1 METNK
6 KLPISKLIINFL
18 IGLIL
23 GLSISTF
30 AWVNPDQNPPLGG
43 GVIRTDTSG
52 LKIVTTTQ
60 ITSRLTVS
68 SSSAISIDATGG
80 RIINVALPVANSDVA
95 TKEYVDAQSGG
106 GVCYTNYGSST
117 CATGFTPVL
126 VGYTTLYGA
135 YSYYYDNVYGYGFA
149 WGGVSLACSSITHA
163 TSYFPMM
170 YNSVFGSSRNNYLT
184 LLDNEPCVICC
195 K

>member
-126 VGYTTLYGA
+126 VGYTTLYGV
-135 YSYYYDNVYGYGFA
+135 YSSGYG

-163 TSYFPMM
+163 ASQAYDLS
-170 YNSVFGSSRNNYLT
+170 NVFGSSRNNYLT
-184 LLDNEPCVICC
+184 SLNNEPCVICC

>member
-60 ITSRLTVS
+60 ITSGNLIITSGNLGIGILPGARLTV
-68 SSSAISIDATGG
+68 
-80 RIINVALPVANSDVA
+80 VLPRLL
-95 TKEYVDAQSGG
+95 
-106 GVCYTNYGSST
+106 
-117 CATGFTPVL
+117 VL
-126 VGYTTLYGA
+126 MLLEVGLSMLLYQWLI
-135 YSYYYDNVYGYGFA
+135 V
-149 WGGVSLACSSITHA
+149 
-163 TSYFPMM
+163 M
-170 YNSVFGSSRNNYLT
+170 
-184 LLDNEPCVICC
+184 
-195 K
+195 